1 MARFRRYRRV
11 RSKLRGRW
19 ACPRRQALQYII
31 LPRAIRIGLPAYG
44 NEVILML
51 KASAVVYT
59 ITMMDIMGV
68 IRTIN
73 SRTYQYELF
82 FFVAGVMYLII
93 TLLFT
98 QLFRLVERWLKVDA
112 GRQQR

>member
-1 MARFRRYRRV
+1 
-11 RSKLRGRW
+11 
-19 ACPRRQALQYII
+19 
-31 LPRAIRIGLPAYG
+31 
-44 NEVILML
+44 ML

-98 QLFRLVERWLKVDA
+98 QLFRL
-112 GRQQR
+112 

>member
-1 MARFRRYRRV
+1 MQNFLLDPVVMYFTTV
-11 RSKLRGRW
+11 
-19 ACPRRQALQYII
+19 
-31 LPRAIRIGLPAYG
+31 
-44 NEVILML
+44 
-51 KASAVVYT
+51 ASAVVYT

-112 GRQQR
+112 SRPQR